1 MNREDI
7 LFIENE
13 WMVEVEDGY
22 RPLTDSEKERM
33 IESE

>member
-13 WMVEVEDGY
+13 FMVETEDSY
-22 RPLTDSEKERM
+22 RPLTDSEKERV